1 MRLYA
6 AAPARCAR
14 QVLGDLILL
23 AWIAGWAWA
32 GREVHDVTMTLGRPG
47 RATAS
52 AADEMAGR
60 FHDVEGRI
68 GGIPGV
74 GEGLAAPFRGAADA
88 AASLA
93 AAGRAQAE
101 TVADVALLVGIAV
114 FLIPV
119 LLVAVLY
126 VPFRVRFVRR
136 ASAGRRLVGADPAL
150 LALRALANQPLR
162 SLTKI
167 SDDPVAAWREN
178 DPAVVRRLADL
189 ELRALGLK
197 R

>member
-14 QVLGDLILL
+14 QVLGDLMML

-32 GREVHDVTMTLGRPG
+32 GRTTYDATLTLGQPG
-47 RATAS
+47 LATAS

-74 GEGLAAPFRGAADA
+74 GDNLAAPFRGAASA
-88 AASLA
+88 AESLA
-93 AAGRAQAE
+93 AAGRSQAE
-101 TVADVALLVGIAV
+101 TVADVALLVGLAV
-114 FLIPV
+114 FLVPV
-119 LLVAVLY
+119 LLIAVLY
-126 VPFRVRFVRR
+126 VPFRVRFIRR
-136 ASAGRRLVGADPAL
+136 ATAARRFAGADPQL

-162 SLTKI
+162 SLTRI
-167 SDDPVAAWREN
+167 SDDPVAAWRSG
-178 DPAVVRRLADL
+178 DPAAVRQLADL
-189 ELRALGLK
+189 ELRSLGLK

>member
-14 QVLGDLILL
+14 QVLGDLLLL
-23 AWIAGWAWA
+23 AWVAGWAWA
-32 GREVHDVTMTLGRPG
+32 GRETHEATLVLGRPG
-47 RATAS
+47 RTTAS

-74 GEGLAAPFRGAADA
+74 GDDLAAPFRGAAEA
-88 AASLA
+88 AESLA

-114 FLIPV
+114 FLVPV
-119 LLVAVLY
+119 LLVVVLY
-126 VPFRVRFVRR
+126 VPLRVRFIRR
-136 ASAGRRLVGADPAL
+136 ATAARRFAGADPEL
-150 LALRALANQPLR
+150 LALRALANRPLR
-162 SLTKI
+162 ALTRI
-167 SDDPVAAWREN
+167 SPDPVAAWRAG
-178 DPAVVRRLADL
+178 DTQVIDALATL
-189 ELRALGLK
+189 ELRSLGLK

>member
-14 QVLGDLILL
+14 QVLGDLMML

-32 GREVHDVTMTLGRPG
+32 GRATHDATLTLGQPG
-47 RATAS
+47 LATAS

-74 GEGLAAPFRGAADA
+74 GDNLAAPFRGAASA
-88 AASLA
+88 AESLA
-93 AAGRAQAE
+93 AAGRSQAE
-101 TVADVALLVGIAV
+101 TVADVALLVGLAV
-114 FLIPV
+114 FLVPV
-119 LLVAVLY
+119 LLIAVLY
-126 VPFRVRFVRR
+126 VPFRVRFIRR
-136 ASAGRRLVGADPAL
+136 ATAARRFAGADPQL

-162 SLTKI
+162 SLTRI
-167 SDDPVAAWREN
+167 SDDPVAAWRSG
-178 DPAVVRRLADL
+178 DPSAVRQLADL
-189 ELRALGLK
+189 ELRSLGLK